1 MRLQEKDRKLH
12 GPGLLMVLALGLA
25 GGMALDRL
33 VGAAVPPLDAWSDFR
48 LMSEAWRLIQRFY
61 VDQAAAQPR
70 AMTYGAISGMIDALG
85 DTGHSR
91 FLSPQMVK
99 EMGEVER
106 NKFQG
111 IGAEIQ
117 LKRGHVVIAVPLD
130 GSPAQRAGLTA
141 GDIILQVN
149 GKEVTD
155 QPLDQVVEE
164 ISGPA
169 GTSVTLTILSPASGR
184 TRQVTL
190 TRATINFNN
199 VTWQMLPGTNI
210 VHLRIAAFN
219 KGVARDLRAALS
231 KIKDKN
237 PAGLVLD
244 LRNNPGGLLEEA
256 VDAASQFLKGGNVL
270 LVRNVRD
277 QEKPVPVKSGG
288 EATGIPLVALVNGG
302 TASGAEIAAGALQDA
317 HRARLIG
324 QTTFG
329 TGTVL
334 SEFRL
339 SDGSALLLA
348 IEEWLTPAG
357 HAIWHKGITP
367 NVVVALPAGVSPLF
381 PAAERTMNVEQLR
394 NSGDAQLLR
403 ALELLEQ
410 SVRTVKGL
418 PPSGLSRSAHA
429 AKPSAGTFILAVAA
443 PAEAEGEQSSMN
455 WIWSVMENVSANGS
469 RSA

>member
-1 MRLQEKDRKLH
+1 MRLQEKGRKLY

-25 GGMALDRL
+25 GGMVLDRL
-33 VGAAVPPLDAWSDFR
+33 VGAAVPPLRAWPDFR
-48 LMSEAWRLIQRFY
+48 LISEAWRLIQRFY
-61 VDQAAAQPR
+61 VDRAAAQPH
-70 AMTYGAISGMIDALG
+70 AMTYGAISGMVDALG

-91 FLSPQMVK
+91 FLSPPMVK
-99 EMGEVER
+99 EMNEMEQ

-117 LKRGHVVIAVPLD
+117 LKGGHVVIAVPLD
-130 GSPAQRAGLTA
+130 GSPAQRAGLTS

-149 GKEVTD
+149 GKEVTG

-184 TRQVTL
+184 TRQVAL
-190 TRATINFNN
+190 TRATINFDN
-199 VTWQMLPGTNI
+199 VTWQMLPGTSI
-210 VHLRIAAFN
+210 MHLRIAAFN
-219 KGVARDLRAALS
+219 EGIGGDLRTALI

-256 VDAASQFLKGGNVL
+256 VDAASQFLKSGNVL
-270 LVRNVRD
+270 LVKNVRG
-277 QEKPVPVKSGG
+277 QEKPVPVKLGG
-288 EATGIPLVALVNGG
+288 EATDIPLVALVNGG
-302 TASGAEIAAGALQDA
+302 TASGAEIVAGALQDE

-334 SEFRL
+334 SEFKL

-348 IEEWLTPAG
+348 IEEWLTPEG
-357 HAIWHKGITP
+357 HVIWHKGITP
-367 NVVVALPAGVSPLF
+367 NVTAALPAGVSPLF
-381 PAAERTMNVEQLR
+381 PDAERTMNVEQLR
-394 NSGDAQLLR
+394 GSGDAQLLR
-403 ALELLEQ
+403 ALELLRQSIRARKEQ
-410 SVRTVKGL
+410 Q
-418 PPSGLSRSAHA
+418 PSGLPRAAHA
-429 AKPSAGTFILAVAA
+429 AEPKTGTFIPAALARGTA
-443 PAEAEGEQSSMN
+443 
-455 WIWSVMENVSANGS
+455 
-469 RSA
+469 